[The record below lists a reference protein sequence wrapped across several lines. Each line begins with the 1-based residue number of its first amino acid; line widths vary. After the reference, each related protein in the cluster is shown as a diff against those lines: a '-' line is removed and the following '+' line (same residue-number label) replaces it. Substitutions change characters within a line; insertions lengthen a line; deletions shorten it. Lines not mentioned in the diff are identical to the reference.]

1 MFREKSSSG
10 AWNLYVG
17 SLYLKYY
24 ILLLLH
30 KDSPNNVYFSSQKM
44 FFLSLSNSPLKNSD
58 PQVQLVGI

>member
-17 SLYLKYY
+17 SLYLQYY